1 MENSTEMP
9 KNWFDNY
16 FIEFNDFSNLN
27 YNDSTSLSLLINMD
41 EYVIINDDDVEIEEG
56 VSYYNLL
63 ENNIKKLL
71 YQLKQRF
78 DILYY
83 HLFIAHDA
91 EDWINSFSIII
102 NNDNNNNND
111 IINDDDETISS
122 GSESSMTS

>member
-16 FIEFNDFSNLN
+16 LIEFNDFSNLN

-91 EDWINSFSIII
+91 EDWINSFSSGLIK
-102 NNDNNNNND
+102 
-111 IINDDDETISS
+111 TIMYLLSNTNEPIVHKDVEL
-122 GSESSMTS
+122 GE